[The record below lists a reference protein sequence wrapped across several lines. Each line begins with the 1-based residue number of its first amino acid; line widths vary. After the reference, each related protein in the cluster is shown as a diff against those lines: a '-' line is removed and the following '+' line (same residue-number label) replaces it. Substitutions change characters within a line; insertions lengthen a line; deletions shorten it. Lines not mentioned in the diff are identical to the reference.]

1 MRRYKRLVTITAA
14 LALIALGEAK
24 PSLAA
29 EKEAAKSKPAEIAQV
44 EKAVARTISGT
55 VTAVVPDANTL
66 VVAVPKGKSDTL
78 VVGAS
83 VTDQT
88 VIKKGKTKKRL
99 ADLEVGNH
107 VWMRFERVSFGD
119 IAQTIVVKRAQ
130 ERN

>member
-1 MRRYKRLVTITAA
+1 MRRNKHLVTLTIA
-14 LALIALGEAK
+14 LALMALGEAQ

-29 EKEAAKSKPAEIAQV
+29 EKEAVTSTPAETAQV
-44 EKAVARTISGT
+44 EKAVVRTISGT

-88 VIKKGKTKKRL
+88 VIKEGKTRKRL
-99 ADLEVGNH
+99 TDLKVGNH
-107 VWMRFERVSFGD
+107 VWMRFERLSSGD
-119 IAQTIVVKRAQ
+119 IAHLIVVKQAAKQ
-130 ERN
+130 E